1 MVSVLDE
8 VHSEAEI
15 CFQHGMAELAAN
27 DIDSALRWLERA
39 IDHDPKYSSAYA
51 ALGDIYQ
58 RTNDPVEADYC
69 LRMALRCSPDSSEIL
84 HKLARNC
91 VTLGNR
97 SEALALLRE
106 AKDRHS
112 GSVDFLSQLA
122 LIYDD
127 LDETDLAICTW
138 EEVIALNPLDA
149 SAHNN
154 LGLQWHYGKGD
165 VDKALDCFM
174 RALQLNPCLT
184 EARFNLYQAKADAGK
199 VDEALAGFESMLAEP
214 FREEVMFHRSIVL
227 LKNRRFGEGWR
238 EYHLRWRYRGTQS
251 RSFPFPNWDGQPC
264 TGKALLVYGE
274 QGLGDEI
281 MFASCLRD
289 LQEKTGA
296 KIVLECNVRL
306 ESLFRRSFPGITV
319 IGGSKAQTG
328 VDGLVNGATIDFQT
342 AIGDLPGMFR
352 VEEAAFPN
360 HRGYL
365 VADPKRVTFWKDRL
379 AALGEGPKIGI
390 SWRGG
395 QGKTRRE
402 ARSIP
407 LQEWHP
413 ILAAEGRHFVSLQ
426 YTDCRQE
433 LQALEEQHGIVIH
446 HWQEAIDDYDE
457 TAALVMAL
465 DKVITVCTSIV
476 HLTGALGRPAWV
488 LVPRVPE
495 WRYLASGE
503 TMPWYPSVRLF
514 RQPRAGDWAPVL
526 RDIAWKLGT
535 VARRVDHDLG

>member
-1 MVSVLDE
+1 MISIADE
-8 VHSEAEI
+8 VQSEAQI
-15 CFQHGMAELAAN
+15 CFQRGMAELAAN
-27 DIDSALRWLERA
+27 EIDSALRWLEQA
-39 IDHDPKYSSAYA
+39 IDHDPEYASAYA

-58 RTNDPVEADYC
+58 RKNDLVEADYC

-91 VTLGNR
+91 VALGSR
-97 SEALALLRE
+97 PEALALLEE
-106 AKDRHS
+106 AKNRHS
-112 GSVDFLSQLA
+112 GSGVFLSQIA

-127 LDETDLAICTW
+127 LDEIDLAIRTW
-138 EEVIALNPLDA
+138 EEVLALNPLDA

-174 RALQLNPCLT
+174 QALELNPCLT

-238 EYHLRWRYRGTQS
+238 EYHLRWCYRGIQS
-251 RSFPFPNWDGQPC
+251 RSFPFPAWDGQPC
-264 TGKALLVYGE
+264 TGKTLLVYGE

-281 MFASCLRD
+281 MFSSCLKD
-289 LQEKTGA
+289 LQDKTGA
-296 KIVLECNVRL
+296 KIVLECNIRL
-306 ESLFRRSFPGITV
+306 ENLFRRSFPDVLV
-319 IGGSKAQTG
+319 IGRSRAQTG
-328 VDGLVNGATIDFQT
+328 VDCLADVATIDFQT
-342 AIGDLPGMFR
+342 AIGDLPSMFR
-352 VEEAAFPN
+352 TEEAAFPN

-365 VADPKRVTFWKDRL
+365 EADPKRVTFWKNRL
-379 AALGEGPKIGI
+379 AALGDGPKIGI

-395 QGKTRRE
+395 QGTTRRE

-407 LQEWHP
+407 LREWLP
-413 ILAAEGRHFVSLQ
+413 ILATEGMHFVSLQ

-433 LQALEEQHGIVIH
+433 LQTLEAQHGIVVH

-465 DKVITVCTSIV
+465 DRVITVCSSIV

-495 WRYLASGE
+495 WRYLASGA
-503 TMPWYPSVRLF
+503 TMPWYPSARLF
-514 RQPRAGDWAPVL
+514 RQPRHGDWTPVL
-526 RDIAWKLGT
+526 RH
-535 VARRVDHDLG
+535 VAQRLVSATP